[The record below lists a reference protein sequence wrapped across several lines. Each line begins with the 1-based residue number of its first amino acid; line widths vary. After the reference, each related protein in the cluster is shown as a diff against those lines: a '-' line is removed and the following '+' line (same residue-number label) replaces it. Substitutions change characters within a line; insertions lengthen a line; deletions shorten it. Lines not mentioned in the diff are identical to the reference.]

1 MITIW
6 VGNLS
11 KNLKIQIKRV
21 CPKCQKVFYC
31 DNSCASINK
40 NCLCAKCFKGA
51 GNTGLACGYRC
62 KQLNSR
68 QPFIFR

>member
-51 GNTGLACGYRC
+51 GNTGLVVVNNLIVGNH
-62 KQLNSR
+62 L
-68 QPFIFR
+68 FLGD